1 MEMDLEITLRF
12 QAVMI
17 VLMSLANPLKT
28 IGKDV
33 RTRISMD
40 GQMLMM
46 HSHTTLF
53 NGRIPMETD
62 GEIIMLGL
70 MKP

>member
-17 VLMSLANPLKT
+17 VLMSSANPLKT

-46 HSHTTLF
+46 HSHTTPF
-53 NGRIPMETD
+53 NGRILMEMD